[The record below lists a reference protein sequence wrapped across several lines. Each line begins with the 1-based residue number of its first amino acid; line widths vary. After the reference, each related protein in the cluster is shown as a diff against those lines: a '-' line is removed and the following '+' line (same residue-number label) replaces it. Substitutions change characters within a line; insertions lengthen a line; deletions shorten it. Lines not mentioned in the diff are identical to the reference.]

1 MANLYKWVGQNVT
14 FTFGSTSGPKA
25 KNNSG
30 ISYVVLLPDAGASA
44 GSNKLPIFDFGYA
57 EAYSGSGT
65 YYHQNGSGNHDGI
78 YKIPAA
84 YWNLTNT
91 AAGNTSA
98 SVMSP
103 VVWQESTAGSTF
115 RTGLFFKSSSYGDAP
130 YIDNDANTVYSYTP
144 ATSLTINASKSE
156 FYNDDTTVTFTVVT
170 TNGTSARRTLK
181 TPKTNVTSN
190 QTGIIVSPGAGT
202 TNVSYTL
209 TLAKSTQIIKST
221 TVTLSATHAGGA
233 ANSTANL
240 SPSQISGSK
249 VVTVKNAV
257 ASIQFVDTVKYISVG
272 ETDTISYSITPVA
285 VGQPYSY
292 YAAAVATTNNK
303 FTYKATQAVGAGSN
317 GIISI
322 TGSNVGSGTITIS
335 TSYCAT
341 GAKSDS
347 ITIYITPADTS
358 IYINTGDTYSL
369 TVGTGVTISN
379 TTDNGAAGTPYVVA
393 SIVSGVLKIGAL
405 KATPANT
412 PVKITLAGGAVISV
426 TVTNLDITIA

>member
-30 ISYVVLLPDAGASA
+30 ISYVVLLPQVGAN
-44 GSNKLPIFDFGYA
+44 GSSNSLPIFDFDAPGT
-57 EAYSGSGT
+57 YSGSGT
-65 YYHQNGSGNHDGI
+65 YYSNSGGGNHNGI
-78 YKIPAA
+78 YKIPAT
-84 YWNLTNT
+84 YWNLSNT

-98 SVMSP
+98 SVLSTEVMA
-103 VVWQESTAGSTF
+103 ESTAGSTF
-115 RTGLFFKSSSYGDAP
+115 RTGLFFNSSYADAP

-156 FYNDDTTVTFTVVT
+156 FYNDDTTVTFTVVP
-170 TNGTSARRTLK
+170 TNGTSARRSLK

-190 QTGIIVSPGAGT
+190 QTGIIASPGAGT
-202 TNVSYTL
+202 TNVSYIL

-221 TVTLSATHAGGA
+221 TVTLSATHTGGA

-303 FTYKATQAVGAGSN
+303 FTYKATQAVGAGSD

-369 TVGTGVTISN
+369 TIGTGVTISN
-379 TTDNGAAGTPYVVA
+379 TADNGTAGAPYVVA
-393 SIVSGVLKIGAL
+393 SIVSGVLKIGAM
-405 KATPANT
+405 KATPSNT

>member
-30 ISYVVLLPDAGASA
+30 ISYVVLLPSAGAS
-44 GSNKLPIFDFGYA
+44 SSYNTLPIFDIAYA
-57 EAYSGSGT
+57 QTYSGGGT
-65 YYHQNGSGNHDGI
+65 YYNQNGSGIHQGI
-78 YKIPAA
+78 YKIPAS
-84 YWNLTNT
+84 YWSLTNT

-98 SVMSP
+98 SVMS
-103 VVWQESTAGSTF
+103 VAVTYESTNGSEF
-115 RTGLFFKSSSYGDAP
+115 RTGLFFNSSYANAP
-130 YIDNDANTVYSYTP
+130 FIDNDDVNTIYSYTP
-144 ATSLTINASKSE
+144 ATSLTINTSKSE
-156 FYNDDTTVTFTVVT
+156 FYNDDTTVTFTVVPTDGT
-170 TNGTSARRTLK
+170 TARRTLK
-181 TPKTNVTSN
+181 TPVTNVTSN
-190 QTGIIVSPGAGT
+190 QTGIITSPGAGT

-209 TLAKSTQIIKST
+209 GIAKTTQIVKST

-233 ANSTANL
+233 ASSTAKL

-249 VVTVKNAV
+249 QVTVKNAV

-285 VGQPYSY
+285 TGQPYSY
-292 YAAAVATTNNK
+292 YAAATATTNSK

-322 TGSNVGSGTITIS
+322 TGASVGSGTITIS

-358 IYINTGDTYSL
+358 IYINTSDTYSL
-369 TVGTGVTISN
+369 TVGTGVTITS
-379 TTDNGAAGTPYVVA
+379 TTDNGTSSAPYISV
-393 SIVSGVLKIGAL
+393 SITSGVLKIDAL
-405 KATPANT
+405 KATPSNT